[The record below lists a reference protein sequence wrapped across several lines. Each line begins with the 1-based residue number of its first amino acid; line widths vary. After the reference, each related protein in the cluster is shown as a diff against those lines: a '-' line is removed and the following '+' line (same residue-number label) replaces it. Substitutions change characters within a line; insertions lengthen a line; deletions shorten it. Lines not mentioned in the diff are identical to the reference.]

1 MFGLFL
7 IALIIYAIVQH
18 RKRKRLRWMKYGDW
32 SQYDWSKHDW
42 SKYGNCSNWSRD
54 WSKWTADA
62 KASTTASA
70 ERFANDLHTKIKR
83 DFDSKMARKF
93 EAKAERFERK
103 LKQRFDKQTQKYGG
117 VSADPANDLPPP
129 PQFKNDAER
138 QTYERARI
146 RAQAEAG
153 FYIHLMWYGIIIGFL
168 FIINLVTGR
177 FGGYPWFIWPAIGWG
192 FGIASH
198 FAAVYGWRWV
208 HHRVFEPTIAR
219 EVQREVLQEKEQ
231 LRTEK
236 QASLDELTATFA
248 HEIRNP
254 IAAAK
259 SLVQQMGEDP
269 TSHEN
274 VEYAKVALDELA
286 RVERSVSHLLKYAK
300 EEDYKF
306 ENVNLAWV
314 LDTALTQMRSKLEA
328 NSVMVSR
335 AYLSGP
341 TVRADA
347 DKLRQVFSNII
358 DNAIDAME
366 SATGERR
373 LEFAIQNNG
382 AGMAAVRIRDN
393 GCGIAGDKI
402 AKIFNPFYTSKTN
415 GTGLGLGVAKK
426 VIDSHRGTIEV
437 HSKVGQGTEFVLAI
451 PLSDAVRD
459 SAEQSS
465 ESADAIPETAIDSD
479 TAQNNGGS
487 ANAAPIVPLAAG
499 APSAQTSRLRN

>member
-1 MFGLFL
+1 MFGIFI

-18 RKRKRLRWMKYGDW
+18 RKRNRVRWMKWGDRDW
-32 SQYDWSKHDW
+32 SNWKNEEWSKW
-42 SKYGNCSNWSRD
+42 KNSD
-54 WSKWTADA
+54 WSKWTDEAQ
-62 KASTTASA
+62 KTASSHA
-70 ERFANDLHTKIKR
+70 QQFANDLHSKIKR
-83 DFDSKMARKF
+83 DFETRMSRKF
-93 EAKAERFERK
+93 EAKSQRYQRRMRARFNR
-103 LKQRFDKQTQKYGG
+103 QTQKYSG
-117 VSADPANDLPPP
+117 VSVDPADDMPPP
-129 PQFKNDAER
+129 PQFKSDAER
-138 QTYERARI
+138 QAYERARK
-146 RAQAEAG
+146 RAAAEAG
-153 FYIHLMWYGIIIGFL
+153 FYVHLMWYGIIIGFL
-168 FIINLVTGR
+168 FVINLMTTG

-208 HHRVFEPTIAR
+208 HHRVFEPAIA
-219 EVQREVLQEKEQ
+219 REVLQEKEQ

-300 EEDYKF
+300 EEDYNF

-314 LDTALTQMRSKLEA
+314 LDGALTQMRSKLEA
-328 NSVMVSR
+328 NSVAVSR

-347 DKLRQVFSNII
+347 DKLRQVFSNMI

-366 SATGERR
+366 SRKDERR

-393 GCGIAGDKI
+393 GCGIADDKI
-402 AKIFNPFYTSKTN
+402 AKIFNPFYTSKES

-426 VIDSHRGTIEV
+426 VIDAHRGTIQV
-437 HSKVGQGTEFVLAI
+437 HSTVGVGTEFILEI
-451 PLSDAVRD
+451 PLSDSIRDAAQSDADSD
-459 SAEQSS
+459 SAGDSIS
-465 ESADAIPETAIDSD
+465 EETAHQVPENFKGQGDSGAPQVATPTTPLPET
-479 TAQNNGGS
+479 
-487 ANAAPIVPLAAG
+487 LRE
-499 APSAQTSRLRN
+499 TSRLRN

>member
-1 MFGLFL
+1 MWGIFL
-7 IALIIYAIVQH
+7 IALIIYAVVQH
-18 RKRKRLRWMKYGDW
+18 RKRNRLRWMKYGDW
-32 SQYDWSKHDW
+32 SKHDWAKHDW
-42 SKYGNCSNWSRD
+42 SKWAHRD

-70 ERFANDLHTKIKR
+70 ERFANDLHSKIKR
-83 DFDSKMARKF
+83 DLDTKMARKF

-103 LKQRFDKQTQKYGG
+103 LRARFDRQTQKYSG
-117 VSADPANDLPPP
+117 VSMDPANDLPPP

-138 QTYERARI
+138 QTYERARK

-153 FYIHLMWYGIIIGFL
+153 FFVHLMWYGIIIGFL
-168 FIINLVTGR
+168 FIINLMTGG
-177 FGGYPWFIWPAIGWG
+177 FGGYPWFLWPALGWG

-208 HHRVFEPTIAR
+208 HQRVFDPAIAR

-259 SLVQQMGEDP
+259 SLVQLMGEDP

-314 LDTALTQMRSKLEA
+314 LDGALTQMRSKLES
-328 NSVMVSR
+328 NSVAVSR

-366 SATGERR
+366 STSGERR

-382 AGMAAVRIRDN
+382 EGMAAVRIRDN
-393 GCGIAGDKI
+393 GCGIADDKI
-402 AKIFNPFYTSKTN
+402 AKIFNPFYTSKAN

-426 VIDSHRGTIEV
+426 VIDAHRGTIEV
-437 HSKVGQGTEFVLAI
+437 QSKVGNGTEFVLAI

-459 SAEQSS
+459 SADSS
-465 ESADAIPETAIDSD
+465 IESSTDAGGEAAKEPAPG
-479 TAQNNGGS
+479 NNGGS
-487 ANAAPIVPLAAG
+487 AVNAPIVPLAAG
-499 APSAQTSRLRN
+499 APPTESSRARN

>member
-1 MFGLFL
+1 MFGIFI
-7 IALIIYAIVQH
+7 IALIIYAVVQH
-18 RKRKRLRWMKYGDW
+18 RKRNRMRWMKYADW
-32 SQYDWSKHDW
+32 SQYGRGSR
-42 SKYGNCSNWSRD
+42 GSRD
-54 WSKWTADA
+54 WSEWAEQA
-62 KASTTASA
+62 KATTTASA
-70 ERFANDLHTKIKR
+70 ERFANDLHAKIKR

-93 EAKAERFERK
+93 EAKAEKFERK
-103 LKQRFDKQTQKYGG
+103 LKERFDKQTGKYGG
-117 VSADPANDLPPP
+117 VSADPAQDMPPP

-138 QTYERARI
+138 QTYERARK

-153 FYIHLMWYGIIIGFL
+153 FFVHLMWYGIIIGFL
-168 FIINLVTGR
+168 FIINLMTTG
-177 FGGYPWFIWPAIGWG
+177 FGGYPWFIWPALGWG
-192 FGIASH
+192 FGIVSH
-198 FAAVYGWRWV
+198 FSAVYGWRWV
-208 HHRVFEPTIAR
+208 QDRVFQPAVAR

-314 LDTALTQMRSKLEA
+314 LDGALTQMRSKLEA
-328 NSVMVSR
+328 NSVAVSR

-366 SATGERR
+366 STTGERR
-373 LEFAIQNNG
+373 LEFAITNNG
-382 AGMAAVRIRDN
+382 AGMAAGRIRDN
-393 GCGIAGDKI
+393 GCGIADDKI

-437 HSKVGQGTEFVLAI
+437 HSKVGQGTEFVLAV

-459 SAEQSS
+459 NDDVVQSS
-465 ESADAIPETAIDSD
+465 TDEASMSMGAEATTELSP
-479 TAQNNGGS
+479 QNNGGG
-487 ANAAPIVPLAAG
+487 ANTTPIVPLAAG
-499 APSAQTSRLRN
+499 APSATTTRLRN